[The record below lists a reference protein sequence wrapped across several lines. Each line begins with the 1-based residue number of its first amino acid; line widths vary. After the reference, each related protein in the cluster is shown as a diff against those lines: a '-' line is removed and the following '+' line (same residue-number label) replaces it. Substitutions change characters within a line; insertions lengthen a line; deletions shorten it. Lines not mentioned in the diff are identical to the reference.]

1 MLSSQMQAC
10 SVIVIIVFDLI
21 TIRAE
26 VSCHGRSRYV
36 RFFLIDTVLDVI
48 HRSKM
53 GGTSASSWCRRSCVR
68 EQTRTGREITS
79 TRLPEE
85 PPPPPP
91 PPVYHSSFF
100 PRYLYYNQ
108 QAPVILHENHTMCT
122 FIQIYFHF
130 GLIIFH
136 LLTGHLGLENIRLTT
151 INLSHSLI
159 SDN

>member
-85 PPPPPP
+85 PPPPTTTTSIPFK
-91 PPVYHSSFF
+91 FF
-100 PRYLYYNQ
+100 PPIAVLQSASTCYPSWKPYHVY
-108 QAPVILHENHTMCT
+108 IHTNLFSLWADHISLT
-122 FIQIYFHF
+122 YRSSGF
-130 GLIIFH
+130 G
-136 LLTGHLGLENIRLTT
+136 E
-151 INLSHSLI
+151 HSI
-159 SDN
+159 DHN

>member
-85 PPPPPP
+85 PPPHHHHQ
-91 PPVYHSSFF
+91 Y
-100 PRYLYYNQ
+100 
-108 QAPVILHENHTMCT
+108 T
-122 FIQIYFHF
+122 IQVFSPDSCIT
-130 GLIIFH
+130 ISKH
-136 LLTGHLGLENIRLTT
+136 LLSFMKTIPCVHSYKSIFTLG
-151 INLSHSLI
+151 
-159 SDN
+159 